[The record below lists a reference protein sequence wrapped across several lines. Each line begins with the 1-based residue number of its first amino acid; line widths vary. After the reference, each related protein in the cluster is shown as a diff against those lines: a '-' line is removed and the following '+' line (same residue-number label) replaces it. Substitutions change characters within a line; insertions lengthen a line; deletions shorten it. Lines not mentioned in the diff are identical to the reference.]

1 MFNLNAPCNS
11 TISTS
16 SILFFFPS
24 RMALIGLPCNAC
36 NNFAHTMCRIHYYF
50 VAQKF
55 ACNYMNGGQ
64 KLSHP
69 LEQIILE
76 KSLSSHRQYQ

>member
-1 MFNLNAPCNS
+1 MLLAIVQILFQVF
-11 TISTS
+11 
-16 SILFFFPS
+16 LFFFPS

-36 NNFAHTMCRIHYYF
+36 NSFSHTMCHIHYYF
-50 VAQKF
+50 VAPKC
-55 ACNYMNGGQ
+55 ACNYMNDGQ

-76 KSLSSHRQYQ
+76 NSLSLHRQNQ